1 MLLTPLASSRPPVF
15 GLGTNAW
22 NDQWQTRQHV
32 MAGLAARGWP
42 TYYSTG
48 PFTVWD
54 PGQTRWQNARWL
66 DRQQARDGVQL
77 YWPGRWQMRWPRVAN
92 WDRFILRRHVAGLT
106 KLAGIRGPVPLV
118 YVFHPVFWPLV
129 EALQPERVVYH
140 CDDNFRLMGNWGNQ
154 VARMEEKLIARADLI
169 LASSSR
175 MAAALPGKPPTHL
188 LENGAD
194 AAAFAGFG
202 RCPPDLVEIPG
213 PRIGYIGGLND
224 KVDFQLVAEV
234 ATRRPQWQWVFIGQQ
249 VADKNLSPGTRAGLR
264 QCESLA
270 NVHFLGPRAYHDLP
284 DYVGHMNVNT
294 LCYRRTDGGWW
305 KDVYPLKLHEYL
317 AAGRPVVGADIEVNR
332 QFKAVVAIART
343 ADDWVEALEQALV
356 GGVGTPAERR
366 RVASENSWDVRLDQL
381 DSWLAGI
388 TKPALV

>member
-118 YVFHPVFWPLV
+118 YVFHPLFWPLV

-154 VARMEEKLIARADLI
+154 VARMEERLIARADLI

-175 MAAALPGKPPTHL
+175 MAAALPGKPPTQCL
-188 LENGAD
+188 SITLS
-194 AAAFAGFG
+194 
-202 RCPPDLVEIPG
+202 V
-213 PRIGYIGGLND
+213 
-224 KVDFQLVAEV
+224 
-234 ATRRPQWQWVFIGQQ
+234 GQ
-249 VADKNLSPGTRAGLR
+249 
-264 QCESLA
+264 
-270 NVHFLGPRAYHDLP
+270 
-284 DYVGHMNVNT
+284 
-294 LCYRRTDGGWW
+294 
-305 KDVYPLKLHEYL
+305 
-317 AAGRPVVGADIEVNR
+317 VNR
-332 QFKAVVAIART
+332 SPMFTI
-343 ADDWVEALEQALV
+343 D
-356 GGVGTPAERR
+356 
-366 RVASENSWDVRLDQL
+366 SVR
-381 DSWLAGI
+381 
-388 TKPALV
+388 